1 MRPTR
6 RSIALTTF
14 TPEYVRGLP
23 GPDALHARRLEALGD
38 FDSQPLPTTAEEDW
52 RYSRIDDLELG
63 QYTPVAP
70 TGVTPAVP
78 AQVAELVAEFGTAAI
93 VVVVVN
99 GVDVSIAGADDGVSV
114 VRLDRPDPSD
124 GPPPDVTA
132 LGAVA
137 GRSDAFSALNEAA
150 GAAPL
155 LVRVARNR
163 TVRRPVVIVQWTDAE
178 GAITFPRT
186 VVHVAGGG
194 QATVVEIVASA
205 DVDALI
211 VPVTELDVAD
221 NGHLG
226 YSQIQVLGPRMW
238 QIGHLAS
245 RAGRD
250 ATVVSAAVALGG
262 SYARVRTSATLVDPG
277 GSSRQLAVYFGSD
290 HQTHD
295 FRTVQ
300 DHRAPRTTSD
310 LLYKGVVANRAHSVY
325 TGLIRVE
332 KGAAGT
338 NAYQTNRNLVL
349 HEGAHAD
356 SVPNLEIEDNDV
368 RCSHASAV
376 GPISEDQ
383 RFYLES
389 RGVPTQVA
397 ERLIA
402 LGFLD
407 EVLADLP
414 GAPGSEFL
422 RQAVAAKLFAAEA
435 TEESLAAVGGG
446 GR

>member
-1 MRPTR
+1 
-6 RSIALTTF
+6 
-14 TPEYVRGLP
+14 VRGLP
-23 GPDALHARRLEALGD
+23 GPDELHAHRLEALGD
-38 FDSQPLPTTAEEDW
+38 FDSLPLPTTAEEDW

-63 QYTPVAP
+63 RFAPATATGATP
-70 TGVTPAVP
+70 GVP
-78 AQVAELVAEFGTAAI
+78 AEVADLVAEFSPPAALI
-93 VVVVVN
+93 VVVN
-99 GVDVSIAGADDGVSV
+99 GVDVSITGGHDGLEVIRLDAGADPTAVA
-114 VRLDRPDPSD
+114 
-124 GPPPDVTA
+124 A

-137 GRSDAFSALNEAA
+137 GRADAYSALNEAA
-150 GAAPL
+150 AAVPL
-155 LVRVARNR
+155 LVRVARNAA
-163 TVRRPVVIVQWTDAE
+163 VRRPVVIVQWTDAA
-178 GAITFPRT
+178 GVITFPRT
-186 VVHVAGGG
+186 VVQVAGGG
-194 QATVVEIVASA
+194 EATVVEIMASA
-205 DVDALI
+205 DVDSLV
-211 VPVTELDVAD
+211 VPVTELDVSD
-221 NGHLG
+221 NAHLG
-226 YSQIQVLGPRMW
+226 YSQVQVLGSRMW

-262 SYARVRTSATLVDPG
+262 SYARVRTTAALVAPG
-277 GSSRQLAVYFGSD
+277 GSSRQLAVYFGSG
-290 HQTHD
+290 HQMHD
-295 FRTVQ
+295 FRTLQ

-310 LLYKGVVANRAHSVY
+310 LLYKGVVANRSHSVY

-389 RGVPTQVA
+389 RGVPSQVA

-414 GAPGSEFL
+414 GAPGSGFL
-422 RQAVAAKLFAAEA
+422 RRAVADKLYAAEA
-435 TEESLAAVGGG
+435 AEESLAGVGGAA
-446 GR
+446 

>member
-1 MRPTR
+1 
-6 RSIALTTF
+6 
-14 TPEYVRGLP
+14 VRGLP
-23 GPDALHARRLEALGD
+23 GPDELHARRLEALGD
-38 FDSQPLPTTAEEDW
+38 FESLPLPTTAEEDW

-63 QYTPVAP
+63 RF
-70 TGVTPAVP
+70 VP
-78 AQVAELVAEFGTAAI
+78 ATSTGATPTVPAGVADLVAEFSPTATL
-93 VVVVVN
+93 VVVVN
-99 GVDVSIAGADDGVSV
+99 GVDVSITGDHDGLEVT
-114 VRLDRPDPSD
+114 RLDASTDPAA
-124 GPPPDVTA
+124 VAA
-132 LGAVA
+132 LGSVA
-137 GRSDAFSALNEAA
+137 GREDAYSALNEAVA
-150 GAAPL
+150 AAPL
-155 LVRVARNR
+155 LVRVARNVA
-163 TVRRPVVIVQWTDAE
+163 VRRPVVIVQWTDAE
-178 GAITFPRT
+178 GVVTFPRT
-186 VVHVAGGG
+186 VVQVAGGG
-194 QATVVEIVASA
+194 EATVVEIVASV
-205 DVDALI
+205 DVDSLV

-221 NGHLG
+221 NAHLG

-262 SYARVRTSATLVDPG
+262 SYARVRTTAALVAPG
-277 GSSRQLAVYFGSD
+277 GSSRQLAVYFGSGD
-290 HQTHD
+290 QMHD
-295 FRTVQ
+295 FRTLQ

-310 LLYKGVVANRAHSVY
+310 LLYKGVVANRSHSVY

-414 GAPGSEFL
+414 GAPGSTVL
-422 RQAVAAKLFAAEA
+422 RRAVADKLYAAEA
-435 TEESLAAVGGG
+435 AEESLAAVGG
-446 GR
+446 RA

>member
-1 MRPTR
+1 
-6 RSIALTTF
+6 LTSNRF
-14 TPEYVRGLP
+14 SAEYVRALG
-23 GPDALHARRLEALGD
+23 GSDALHAQRLDALGV
-38 FDSQPLPTTAEEDW
+38 SQAQAMPTTAEEDW
-52 RYSRIDDLELG
+52 RYSRIEDLDFD
-63 QYTPVAP
+63 QYAPAVAGRRP
-70 TGVTPAVP
+70 TGVPAE
-78 AQVAELVAEFGTAAI
+78 VAELVASFGDAAL

-99 GVDVSIAGADDGVSV
+99 GISVGIIGESAGVTVIELAGPAPAEGSPEPGVISSV
-114 VRLDRPDPSD
+114 VGRPDI
-124 GPPPDVTA
+124 
-132 LGAVA
+132 
-137 GRSDAFSALNEAA
+137 FSTLNEAA
-150 GAAPL
+150 APAPL
-155 LVRVARNR
+155 LIRFAAGAV
-163 TVRRPVVIVQWTDAE
+163 VRRPVVVVQWTDAE
-178 GAITFPRT
+178 GIVSLPRT
-186 VVHVAGGG
+186 VVQAGTGSQG
-194 QATVVEIVASA
+194 TVVEVVAST
-205 DVDALI
+205 DVASLV
-211 VPVTELDVAD
+211 VPVTELDVAAAA
-221 NGHLG
+221 NLG

-245 RAGRD
+245 RTGRD

-262 SYARVRTSATLVDPG
+262 IYARVRTAASLVAPG
-277 GSSRQLAVYFGSD
+277 GTSRQLAVYFGSGD
-290 HQTHD
+290 QMHD

-310 LLYKGVVANRAHSVY
+310 LLYKGVVANRSHAVY

-332 KGAAGT
+332 KGAQGT

-376 GPISEDQ
+376 GPISDDQ

-397 ERLIA
+397 DRLIA

-407 EVLADLP
+407 EVIADLP
-414 GAPGSEFL
+414 GAPGSEVL
-422 RQAVAAKLFAAEA
+422 RQAVAAKLYAAEE
-435 TEESLAAVGGG
+435 TEASLLGA

>member
-1 MRPTR
+1 
-6 RSIALTTF
+6 
-14 TPEYVRGLP
+14 VRGLP
-23 GPDALHARRLEALGD
+23 GPDELHARRLEALGD
-38 FDSQPLPTTAEEDW
+38 FESLPLPTTAEEDW

-63 QYTPVAP
+63 RF
-70 TGVTPAVP
+70 VP
-78 AQVAELVAEFGTAAI
+78 ATSTGATPTVPAGVADLVAEFSPTATL
-93 VVVVVN
+93 VVVVN
-99 GVDVSIAGADDGVSV
+99 GVDVSITGDHDGLEVT
-114 VRLDRPDPSD
+114 RLDASTDPAA
-124 GPPPDVTA
+124 VAA
-132 LGAVA
+132 LGSVA
-137 GRSDAFSALNEAA
+137 GRGDAYSALNEAA
-150 GAAPL
+150 AAAPL
-155 LVRVARNR
+155 LVRVARNVA
-163 TVRRPVVIVQWTDAE
+163 VRRPVVIVQWTDAE
-178 GAITFPRT
+178 GVVTFPRT
-186 VVHVAGGG
+186 VVQVAGGG
-194 QATVVEIVASA
+194 EATVVEIVASV
-205 DVDALI
+205 DVDSLV

-221 NGHLG
+221 NAHLG

-262 SYARVRTSATLVDPG
+262 SYARVRTTAALVAPG
-277 GSSRQLAVYFGSD
+277 GSSRQLAVYFGSGD
-290 HQTHD
+290 QMHD
-295 FRTVQ
+295 FRTLQ

-310 LLYKGVVANRAHSVY
+310 LLYKGVVANRSHSVY

-414 GAPGSEFL
+414 GAPGSTVL
-422 RQAVAAKLFAAEA
+422 RRAVADKLYAAEA
-435 TEESLAAVGGG
+435 AEESLAAVGG
-446 GR
+446 RA